1 MRYIA
6 CGAATFLAAACISG
20 SALAADAR
28 TDAGARNGGIPSSDE
43 LVTPAGQPVQ
53 TPMLDM
59 LDDQESV
66 YQPIE
71 PPKPEEGLNQ
81 GGVNMNL
88 AVNYLNDYFY
98 RGLAHDVIGTGRQ
111 DGPDLTFDGN
121 LEFNLGKAPHP
132 FVGVFANVYNRDV
145 VSKFE
150 EVRPYGGL
158 EWNLRP
164 VTVTVGYNSYIYPE
178 RTNFNTNEFYLKL
191 TLDDSA
197 LFHSQTPIFSP
208 YVYAAYDYDLYS
220 GTYMEFGIK
229 HDFPIEEW
237 GIVITPTGDVGYSL
251 GDPEFA
257 KTLHG
262 QDNGFQH
269 YDAGIVASYSL
280 DTLFNFS
287 RRYGEFKLKGF
298 LFYTDGIDKRLR
310 ADSQLWGG
318 AGISFEY

>member
-6 CGAATFLAAACISG
+6 SGAATFLAAACVGG
-20 SALAADAR
+20 SVLAAEARSDGRIADGVTPIPDA
-28 TDAGARNGGIPSSDE
+28 

-81 GGVNMNL
+81 GGVNL
-88 AVNYLNDYFY
+88 SLEVNYLNDYFY
-98 RGLAHDVIGTGRQ
+98 RGLAHDVIGHGRTNS
-111 DGPDLTFDGN
+111 PDLTFDGT

-132 FVGVFANVYNRDV
+132 FIGVFANVYNRDPI
-145 VSKFE
+145 SKFE

-158 EWNLRP
+158 EWKLRP
-164 VTVTVGYNSYIYPE
+164 VTVTVGYNTYIYPE
-178 RTNFNTNEFYLKL
+178 RTNLNTNEFYLKL

-208 YVYAAYDYDLYS
+208 YVYAAYDFDKYS
-220 GTYMEFGIK
+220 GTYLEFGIK

-237 GIVITPTGDVGYSL
+237 GIVLTPTADVGYSL
-251 GDPEFA
+251 ADREFEKYA
-257 KTLHG
+257 G
-262 QDNGFQH
+262 GPDNGFQH

-287 RRYGEFKLKGF
+287 RRYGDFKLKGF
-298 LFYTDGIDKRLR
+298 LFYSDGIDKKLR
-310 ADSQLWGG
+310 ADSQFWGG

>member
-1 MRYIA
+1 
-6 CGAATFLAAACISG
+6 
-20 SALAADAR
+20 
-28 TDAGARNGGIPSSDE
+28 
-43 LVTPAGQPVQ
+43 
-53 TPMLDM
+53 MLDM
-59 LDDQESV
+59 LDEQESV

-81 GGVNMNL
+81 GGVNVSL

-98 RGLAHDVIGTGRQ
+98 RGLAHDVIGHGRQ
-111 DGPDLTFDGN
+111 DGPDLNFDGT
-121 LEFNLGKAPHP
+121 LKFNLGKAPHP
-132 FVGVFANVYNRDV
+132 FVGVFANIYNRDT

-150 EVRPYGGL
+150 EVRPYGGF

-178 RTNFNTNEFYLKL
+178 RTTFNTNEFSLQL
-191 TLDDSA
+191 TLDDAA
-197 LFHSQTPIFSP
+197 LFHSQTPVFSP
-208 YVYAAYDYDLYS
+208 YVYAAYDYDKYN
-220 GTYMEFGIK
+220 GTYMEFGSSTTSPSK
-229 HDFPIEEW
+229 SGAWSSRPR
-237 GIVITPTGDVGYSL
+237 PNVGYSL

-287 RRYGEFKLKGF
+287 RRYGDFKLKGF
-298 LFYTDGIDKRLR
+298 LFYSDGINKKLR
-310 ADSQLWGG
+310 ADSQFWGG

>member
-1 MRYIA
+1 MRHIA
-6 CGAATFLAAACISG
+6 SGAATFLAAACISG
-20 SALAADAR
+20 SVRAADPPRPGSGRGNA
-28 TDAGARNGGIPSSDE
+28 PMSES
-43 LVTPAGQPVQ
+43 LVTTAGQPVQ

-81 GGVNMNL
+81 GGVNVDV
-88 AVNYLNDYFY
+88 AVNYLDDYFY
-98 RGLAHDVIGTGRQ
+98 RGLAHDVIGRGRQ
-111 DGPDLTFDGN
+111 NGPDLTFEGT
-121 LEFNLGKAPHP
+121 LKFNLGKAPHP
-132 FVGVFANVYNRDV
+132 FVGVFANVYNRDP

-158 EWNLRP
+158 EWTLRP

-178 RTNFNTNEFYLKL
+178 RTTFNTNELYVKL
-191 TLDDSA
+191 ALDDSA
-197 LFHSQTPIFSP
+197 IFHAQTPVFSP
-208 YVYAAYDYDLYS
+208 YIYAAYDYDKYH

-229 HDFPIEEW
+229 HDFPFEEW
-237 GIVITPTGDVGYSL
+237 GLVITPTADVGYSL

-269 YDAGIVASYSL
+269 YDAGVVASYSL

-287 RRYGEFKLKGF
+287 RRYGDFKLKGF

-310 ADSQLWGG
+310 ADSQFWGG